1 MESISLTSL
10 LNLLCFFFVCVCVT
24 NILGSRDMMK
34 LGLWCK
40 YLCTFENTSPWD
52 KGPIAND
59 QCDTSDTYSVY
70 QLYIYMYR
78 KT

>member
-1 MESISLTSL
+1 
-10 LNLLCFFFVCVCVT
+10 
-24 NILGSRDMMK
+24 MMK

-52 KGPIAND
+52 KRPIAND